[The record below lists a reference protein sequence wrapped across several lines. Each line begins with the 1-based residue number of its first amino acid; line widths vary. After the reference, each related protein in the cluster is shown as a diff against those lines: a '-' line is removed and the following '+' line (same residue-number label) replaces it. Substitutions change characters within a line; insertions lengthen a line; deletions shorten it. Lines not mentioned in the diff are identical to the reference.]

1 MPAAFVAGYDIGE
14 TAMTARIAGGSQS
27 SYARFA
33 GLMYFFTAFDVAGVV
48 ILSRISGSGAFLD
61 TAHSIAASET
71 LYRIG
76 LLCGLL
82 GTLST
87 VLLAIGL
94 YVTLK
99 PVDANLAMTALLFRL
114 AESVIG
120 GVAIVFSFVNLQIYL
135 EANHATAFDAGQV
148 GALADLA
155 SRTSAVGVNISVIFF
170 SVGSTIF
177 FYLFLKSA
185 YIPRFLALW
194 GLLGS
199 LFCMAAFV
207 GNLLLPQSSDALLGI
222 GGLPIGIAEPVLGL
236 WLLTRGIDTRT
247 HLSQAVGQGAAEV
260 SG

>member
-1 MPAAFVAGYDIGE
+1 
-14 TAMTARIAGGSQS
+14 
-27 SYARFA
+27 
-33 GLMYFFTAFDVAGVV
+33 MYLFTAFDVTGVV
-48 ILSRISGSGAFLD
+48 ILSSISGSGSFLD
-61 TAHSIAASET
+61 TAHRIAASET

-82 GTLST
+82 GSVTT

-99 PVDANLAMTALLFRL
+99 PVDANLAITALLFRL

-120 GVAIVFSFVNLQIYL
+120 GVAIVFSFANLQVYL
-135 EANHATAFDAGQV
+135 EANHASAFDAGQL
-148 GALADLA
+148 GALADLV
-155 SRTSAVGVNISVIFF
+155 SRTSAAGINISVIFF

-194 GLLGS
+194 GVLGS

-207 GNLLLPQSSDALLGI
+207 GNLLLPQSSDLLLGI

-236 WLLTRGIDTRT
+236 WLLIRGINT
-247 HLSQAVGQGAAEV
+247 HAHSRPSP

>member
-1 MPAAFVAGYDIGE
+1 MTDDRGE
-14 TAMTARIAGGSQS
+14 TPMAARIEGASQS

-33 GLMYFFTAFDVAGVV
+33 GVMYFFTVFDISGVV
-48 ILSRISGSGAFLD
+48 ILSTISGTGTFLD
-61 TAHSIAASET
+61 TAHRIAASET

-76 LLCGLL
+76 LLCGVV

-99 PVDANLAMTALLFRL
+99 LVDGSLAMTALLFRL
-114 AESVIG
+114 AESVMG
-120 GVAIVFSFVNLQIYL
+120 GVAIVFSFANLQIYL
-135 EANHATAFDAGQV
+135 EANHASAFDAGQLS
-148 GALADLA
+148 ALADLV
-155 SRTSAVGVNISVIFF
+155 SRTSAVGINISVIFF
-170 SVGSTIF
+170 AAGSTIF

-194 GLLGS
+194 GLVGS

-207 GNLLLPQSSDALLGI
+207 GNLLLPQSSGALLGV

-236 WLLTRGIDTRT
+236 WLLIRGINT
-247 HLSQAVGQGAAEV
+247 HAHASQPVGTA
-260 SG
+260 

>member
-1 MPAAFVAGYDIGE
+1 
-14 TAMTARIAGGSQS
+14 
-27 SYARFA
+27 
-33 GLMYFFTAFDVAGVV
+33 MYFFTAFDITGLV
-48 ILSRISGSGAFLD
+48 ILSRISGSGTFLD
-61 TAHSIAASET
+61 TAHNIAASET

-94 YVTLK
+94 YATLK
-99 PVDANLAMTALLFRL
+99 PVDGNLAMTALLFRL

-120 GVAIVFSFVNLQIYL
+120 GVAIVFSFANLQIYL
-135 EANHATAFDAGQV
+135 EANHASAFDAGQLGV
-148 GALADLA
+148 LADLV
-155 SRTSAVGVNISVIFF
+155 SRTSAVGINISVIFF
-170 SVGSTIF
+170 SAGSAIF

-194 GLLGS
+194 GVLGS

-207 GNLLLPQSSDALLGI
+207 GNLLLPQSSDALLGV

-236 WLLTRGIDTRT
+236 WLLIRGINT
-247 HLSQAVGQGAAEV
+247 HARASQGLARA
-260 SG
+260 

>member
-1 MPAAFVAGYDIGE
+1 MRRFLPA
-14 TAMTARIAGGSQS
+14 
-27 SYARFA
+27 
-33 GLMYFFTAFDVAGVV
+33 
-48 ILSRISGSGAFLD
+48 
-61 TAHSIAASET
+61 
-71 LYRIG
+71 

-99 PVDANLAMTALLFRL
+99 PVDRNLAMTALLFRL

-120 GVAIVFSFVNLQIYL
+120 GVAIVFSFANLQIYL
-135 EANHATAFDAGQV
+135 EANHASAFDAGQLS
-148 GALADLA
+148 ALADLV
-155 SRTSAVGVNISVIFF
+155 SRTSAVGLNISVIFF

-177 FYLFLKSA
+177 FYLFLRSA

-194 GLLGS
+194 GVLGS

-207 GNLLLPQSSDALLGI
+207 GNLLLPKSSDVLLGV

-236 WLLTRGIDTRT
+236 WLLIRGINTQA
-247 HLSQAVGQGAAEV
+247 HALQAVGSA
-260 SG
+260 

>member
-1 MPAAFVAGYDIGE
+1 
-14 TAMTARIAGGSQS
+14 MTARIAGGAQS

-33 GLMYFFTAFDVAGVV
+33 GLMYLFTAFDVTGVV
-48 ILSRISGSGAFLD
+48 IASRISGSGTFLD
-61 TAHSIAASET
+61 TAHRIAASET

-94 YVTLK
+94 FATLK
-99 PVDANLAMTALLFRL
+99 PVDGHLAMTALLFRL
-114 AESVIG
+114 AESAIG
-120 GVAIVFSFVNLQIYL
+120 GVAILFSFANLQIYL
-135 EANHATAFDAGQV
+135 EANHASAFDAGQL
-148 GALADLA
+148 GALADLV
-155 SRTSAVGVNISVIFF
+155 SRASAVGINISVIFF

-194 GLLGS
+194 GVLGS

-207 GNLLLPQSSDALLGI
+207 GNLLLPQSSDALLGL

-236 WLLTRGIDTRT
+236 LLLIRGINT
-247 HLSQAVGQGAAEV
+247 HWDASQAVGRA
-260 SG
+260 

>member
-1 MPAAFVAGYDIGE
+1 MTDDLGE
-14 TAMTARIAGGSQS
+14 ARITARIARGSQS

-33 GLMYFFTAFDVAGVV
+33 GLMYFFTVFDVTGVV
-48 ILSRISGSGAFLD
+48 IISRLTGSGSFLD
-61 TAHSIAASET
+61 TAHRIAASET

-82 GTLST
+82 GTMST

-99 PVDANLAMTALLFRL
+99 PVDRNLATTALLFRL

-120 GVAIVFSFVNLQIYL
+120 GVAIMFSFANLQIYL
-135 EANHATAFDAGQV
+135 EANHASAFDAGQL
-148 GALADLA
+148 GALADVV
-155 SRTSAVGVNISVIFF
+155 SRTSAVGINISVIFF

-185 YIPRFLALW
+185 YIPRSLAVW

-207 GNLLLPQSSDALLGI
+207 GNLLLHQSSDALLGI
-222 GGLPIGIAEPVLGL
+222 GGLPVGIAEPVLGL
-236 WLLTRGIDTRT
+236 WLLIRGINTDPNA
-247 HLSQAVGQGAAEV
+247 SQAQGRA
-260 SG
+260 

>member
-1 MPAAFVAGYDIGE
+1 MTDDMRE
-14 TAMTARIAGGSQS
+14 TTMTARIARGSQS

-33 GLMYFFTAFDVAGVV
+33 GLMYFFTVFDITGVV
-48 ILSRISGSGAFLD
+48 ILSRISGSGTFIG

-99 PVDANLAMTALLFRL
+99 PVDGNLAMTALLFRL

-120 GVAIVFSFVNLQIYL
+120 GVAIVFGFANLQIYL
-135 EANHATAFDAGQV
+135 EANHASAFDAGQL
-148 GALADLA
+148 GALSDLV
-155 SRTSAVGVNISVIFF
+155 SSTSAVGINISVIFF

-194 GLLGS
+194 GVVGS

-207 GNLLLPQSSDALLGI
+207 GNLLLPQSSNALLGL
-222 GGLPIGIAEPVLGL
+222 GGLPIGIAEPALGL
-236 WLLTRGIDTRT
+236 WLLIRGINTNT
-247 HLSQAVGQGAAEV
+247 HAPQALA
-260 SG
+260 SGVTC

>member
-1 MPAAFVAGYDIGE
+1 
-14 TAMTARIAGGSQS
+14 MTAGIAGGSQS

-33 GLMYFFTAFDVAGVV
+33 GLMYFFTAFDIAGVV
-48 ILSRISGSGAFLD
+48 ILSRISRSGTFLG
-61 TAHSIAASET
+61 TAHSIAAWET

-82 GTLST
+82 GTIST

-94 YVTLK
+94 FVTLK

-120 GVAIVFSFVNLQIYL
+120 GVASVFSFANLQIYL
-135 EANHATAFDAGQV
+135 DANHPSAFSADQL
-148 GALADLA
+148 GALADLV
-155 SRTSAVGVNISVIFF
+155 SRTSAVGINISVVFF
-170 SVGSTIF
+170 SVGSSIF
-177 FYLFLKSA
+177 FYLFLKSG

-194 GLLGS
+194 GMLGS
-199 LFCMAAFV
+199 LLCLTVFV

-236 WLLTRGIDTRT
+236 WLLIRGVNTRA
-247 HLSQAVGQGAAEV
+247 HASQALAAA
-260 SG
+260 